1 VSGDPTQSFR
11 DLIRRRLSSEAFD
24 PRRPVGDDQIRALVA
39 DACEAPSSFN
49 IQHWRFI
56 AVRDAEARRRLC
68 AAAFDQRQIMD
79 APVTFIVLGDCEGI
93 DRLPEVMQRAVDEA
107 VLPAGKAEA
116 WQRLAKQIYETPQL
130 ARDEALRS
138 ASLAAMVMMLSAEAH
153 GLASGPL
160 IGFDAPRVKSE
171 FHIADRFEP
180 VMLLVVGY
188 PIGGPASRKPRL
200 TVDEVLVHDDGAD
213 L

>member
-1 VSGDPTQSFR
+1 MIQSFR

-24 PRRPVGDDQIRALVA
+24 PQRPFTDEQIRVLVA

-56 AVRDAEARRRLC
+56 AVRSDDARRKLC
-68 AAAFDQRQIMD
+68 EAAYNQRQILD

-93 DRLPEVMQRAVDEA
+93 ERLPEVLRRAVAEGA
-107 VLPAGKAEA
+107 LPQERADSWQGMAE
-116 WQRLAKQIYETPQL
+116 QIYNTPEL
-130 ARDEALRS
+130 CRDEALRS

-153 GLASGPL
+153 GYASGPL
-160 IGFDAPRVKSE
+160 IGFDVARVKKE
-171 FHIADRFEP
+171 FHIAERYEP

-188 PIGGPASRKPRL
+188 PAGEEATRKPRL
-200 TVDEVLVHDDGAD
+200 TVDEVLVLDDGAE